1 MHHFYEE
8 EMLMFRKFFAVAI
21 AATLVA
27 GGLFA
32 EEIQGVFKK
41 FEDNTLTILVPDKDG
56 KEKTFKIDPDLKTK
70 RKGKDGTETEVLVSK
85 TFGRAKEGTKVT
97 VTTDDKGTVT
107 DVKVERGGRGK
118 KKDN

>member
-1 MHHFYEE
+1 
-8 EMLMFRKFFAVAI
+8 MFRKFFAVAI

-70 RKGKDGTETEVLVSK
+70 RKGKDGTETEVAVTK
-85 TFGRAKEGTKVT
+85 MFGRMKEGSKVT

-107 DVKVERGGRGK
+107 DVKGERGGRK
-118 KKDN
+118 KKTDN